1 MNARSTATAAAL
13 YGLVVDTVASVSS
26 PRVAEMVK
34 LLKNTFLFVIEVDD
48 GGYRVATSA
57 EVDAALRQREL
68 FGAAEYPV
76 QRVGPDD
83 RTGDVD

>member
-1 MNARSTATAAAL
+1 MPERRW
-13 YGLVVDTVASVSS
+13 
-26 PRVAEMVK
+26 RVIGRGRG
-34 LLKNTFLFVIEVDD
+34 LFVIEVDD
-48 GGYRVATSA
+48 GGGYRVATSA